1 MSFANLANLET
12 LNDQPIKTGKKLSFA
27 RYSYS
32 SVDAI
37 IAFLAKFN
45 PAVES
50 LDLSEMRNLQ
60 SKLPA
65 ISFITHATSDVII
78 AALPTSIGQLQNL
91 TSLDVSGDPFGAFR
105 GTPMKLESE

>member
-12 LNDQPIKTGKKLSFA
+12 LNDQPIKTGKDISFA

-65 ISFITHATSDVII
+65 ISCSTHATLN
-78 AALPTSIGQLQNL
+78 A
-91 TSLDVSGDPFGAFR
+91 
-105 GTPMKLESE
+105 